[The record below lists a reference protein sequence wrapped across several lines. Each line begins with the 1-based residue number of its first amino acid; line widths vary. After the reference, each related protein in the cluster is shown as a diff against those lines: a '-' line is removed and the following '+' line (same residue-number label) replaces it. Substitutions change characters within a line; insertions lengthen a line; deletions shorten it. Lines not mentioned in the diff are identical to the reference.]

1 MNCDQT
7 TRLVKS
13 VMSILE
19 WLIGF
24 GGTAL
29 ISVGLLKV
37 FTIQQ
42 QERRLRE
49 AFYYLIESH
58 EGHVSLIEL
67 AAIAKVDAEP
77 AKNYLETQAQVFSVL
92 PEIDPNGNTFYQFPK
107 LPRSLPVLKND
118 EW

>member
-1 MNCDQT
+1 MT
-7 TRLVKS
+7 V
-13 VMSILE
+13 LE

-24 GGTAL
+24 AGTAL

-37 FTIQQ
+37 FTAQQ

-67 AAIAKVDAEP
+67 AAIAKVNAEP
-77 AKNYLETQAQVFSVL
+77 AKTYLEAQAQAFSVL
-92 PEIDPNGNTFYQFPK
+92 PEVDNNGNTFYQFPK
-107 LPRSLPVLKND
+107 LPRPLPTLEND